1 MKKYIPYVLLSAL
14 LFIQVFLMGC
24 KPERGGDIVD
34 ISTPSVNAATA
45 SPVPETSRSP
55 VESTVPA
62 TAVPSLPPIEP
73 VTAAPGDV
81 IALNTMPLDTYGVS
95 DAACEAWFS
104 DAVFVGDSITIGWK
118 NYNNTKLQ
126 SNPDFFG
133 QTRFLCEGSYGA
145 GHALEPVSE
154 SSLHPVFGG
163 KQQLVED
170 SISQIGANKVFIC
183 FGLNDIAIYGI
194 DGTAANFKTL
204 ISRIL
209 EKRPEADIYIISA
222 MYMYKGSEQKTLNN
236 ENLRKLNSALRAL
249 CSEQGLEFIDIAS
262 HLIDSEGYLKPEY
275 SSDKYVHQTAAAYD
289 IWAKVLRSLAARN
302 IFTLN
307 PGN

>member
-1 MKKYIPYVLLSAL
+1 MKKCILCFILAAL
-14 LFIQVFLMGC
+14 LLAQAAFIGC
-24 KPERGGDIVD
+24 GKEDGEIFDIAAPSASASAPSPAPVD
-34 ISTPSVNAATA
+34 SAAPMISARATAAPSV
-45 SPVPETSRSP
+45 PP
-55 VESTVPA
+55 VEQ
-62 TAVPSLPPIEP
+62 
-73 VTAAPGDV
+73 VTPAPGDV
-81 IALNTMPLDTYGVS
+81 IALNTMPVDTFGLS
-95 DAACEAWFS
+95 DAECENWFS

-118 NYNNTKLQ
+118 NYNNTRLQ

-163 KQQLVED
+163 RQQLVED
-170 SISQIGANKVFIC
+170 SIAQIGANRVFIC
-183 FGLNDIAIYGI
+183 FGLNDLAIYGI
-194 DGTAANFKTL
+194 DGTAANFRTL

-262 HLIDSEGYLKPEY
+262 HLIDSEGFLKPEY
-275 SSDKYVHQTAAAYD
+275 SSDYYVHQTAAAYD
-289 IWAKVLRSLAARN
+289 IWARVLRSLAARHILSGDN
-302 IFTLN
+302 
-307 PGN
+307 